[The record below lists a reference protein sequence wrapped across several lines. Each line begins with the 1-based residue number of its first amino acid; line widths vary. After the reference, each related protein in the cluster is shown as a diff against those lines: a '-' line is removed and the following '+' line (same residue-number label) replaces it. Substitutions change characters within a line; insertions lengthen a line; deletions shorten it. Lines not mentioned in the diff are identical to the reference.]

1 MKTKAI
7 VINEYGDT
15 SAMQWQEIDL
25 PDLQADEVLVKI
37 VTVSFN
43 MIDTYF
49 RKGLYPM
56 EKPFVLGAEAVGVIE
71 AIGTD
76 VIDFDVGDRV
86 ASVQPK
92 EGAYAQYR
100 VLNQASLIKVPDNLD
115 DDTVAASL
123 LKGMTAQYLLKQ
135 TYQVQAGDTIVV
147 YAAAGGVGSILTQWA
162 KHLGARVI
170 GITSTK
176 EKAALATQQGADF
189 VINTSETPVE
199 KIAEQVL
206 AYTNGQGVPVV
217 YDSLGKDTFYISLD
231 CLQQR
236 GLLVSYGNATGAV
249 SDVNLLELAKRGS
262 LYVTRPILFDYISKP
277 GAMKKVAEDLFAV
290 IEQGIIKIEIG
301 QQFALKDAAQAHL
314 AAESRATTGS
324 TILKP

>member
-49 RKGLYPM
+49 RK
-56 EKPFVLGAEAVGVIE
+56 
-71 AIGTD
+71 
-76 VIDFDVGDRV
+76 VGDRV

-162 KHLGARVI
+162 KHLGAKVI

-189 VINTSETPVE
+189 VINTSDTPAE

-231 CLQQR
+231 CLH
-236 GLLVSYGNATGAV
+236 
-249 SDVNLLELAKRGS
+249 VNLLELAKRGS

-290 IEQGIIKIEIG
+290 IEQGIVKIEIG

>member
-1 MKTKAI
+1 LELLK
-7 VINEYGDT
+7 
-15 SAMQWQEIDL
+15 
-25 PDLQADEVLVKI
+25 
-37 VTVSFN
+37 
-43 MIDTYF
+43 
-49 RKGLYPM
+49 R
-56 EKPFVLGAEAVGVIE
+56 
-71 AIGTD
+71 
-76 VIDFDVGDRV
+76 
-86 ASVQPK
+86 SVP
-92 EGAYAQYR
+92 QYR

-162 KHLGARVI
+162 KHLGAKVI

-189 VINTSETPVE
+189 VINTSDTPAE

-249 SDVNLLELAKRGS
+249 SDVNLLE
-262 LYVTRPILFDYISKP
+262 ILFDYISKP

-290 IEQGIIKIEIG
+290 IEQGIVKIEIG